1 MRASCGASAHQ
12 TLAKVTSDIARRRT
26 FNTAIA
32 AVMELLNAV
41 GHYRHSGD
49 GARAVR
55 QEALEIAVLAL
66 SPIVPHICHAL
77 WHALGHT
84 RAMIDE
90 PWPEPDRDALAQALV
105 ELIVQVNGK
114 LRGRVQ
120 LPAGAQ
126 RQVAV
131 DAALADPDVQRF
143 IGGKEVRRAV
153 HVPDKLVNLVI

>member
-1 MRASCGASAHQ
+1 
-12 TLAKVTSDIARRRT
+12 DIARRRT

-41 GHYRHSGD
+41 GHYAQSGD

-66 SPIVPHICHAL
+66 SPMVPHICHAL
-77 WHALGHT
+77 WHELGHVT
-84 RAMIDE
+84 AVIDE
-90 PWPEPDRDALAQALV
+90 QWPQPDRDALAQALV

-126 RQVAV
+126 RQIAV
-131 DAALADPDVQRF
+131 DAALADPHVQRF
-143 IGGKEVRRAV
+143 IAGKEVRRAV

>member
-1 MRASCGASAHQ
+1 
-12 TLAKVTSDIARRRT
+12 
-26 FNTAIA
+26 
-32 AVMELLNAV
+32 MELLNAV
-41 GHYRHSGD
+41 GHYSENGD
-49 GARAVR
+49 SARAVR

-77 WHALGHT
+77 WHALGHST
-84 RAMIDE
+84 AVIDE
-90 PWPEPDRDALAQALV
+90 RWPEADRAALAQALV
-105 ELIVQVNGK
+105 ELVVQVNGK

-126 RQVAV
+126 RQIAV

-143 IGGKEVRRAV
+143 IAGKPVRRAV